1 VDPIVERLCSPE
13 DRAMAE
19 RWGLAIRLGQRLS
32 GGVADALVASH
43 VAIDAANL
51 TLGLEP
57 DNLTL
62 YGEAVE
68 RRLKILAA
76 AFGRAPKLAT
86 RG

>member
-1 VDPIVERLCSPE
+1 
-13 DRAMAE
+13 
-19 RWGLAIRLGQRLS
+19 LS

-43 VAIDAANL
+43 VAIDATTL

-57 DNLTL
+57 DNLAL

-68 RRLKILAA
+68 RRLKTLAA
-76 AFGRAPKLAT
+76 AFGRTPKVAT